1 MTWGGGGIER
11 VVERARSTE
20 QGPTAGTR
28 VSERV
33 EVERLRATRKVR
45 AQAWEVSWGGGKVG

>member
-1 MTWGGGGIER
+1 MKR
-11 VVERARSTE
+11 VVERARSKE
-20 QGPTAGTR
+20 QGQTAGTR